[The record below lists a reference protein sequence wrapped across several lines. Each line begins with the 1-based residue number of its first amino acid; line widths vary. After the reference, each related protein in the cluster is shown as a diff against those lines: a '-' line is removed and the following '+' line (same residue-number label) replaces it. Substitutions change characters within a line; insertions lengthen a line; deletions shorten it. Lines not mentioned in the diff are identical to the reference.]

1 MEVDCVACW
10 RRVRDRHP
18 MSRNLSRG
26 GDEEEKGTGGGTSGE
41 IRRAG
46 TRKKSSDKK
55 NSVLLLSSV
64 WAQLELL
71 YSHPRLSPSFLPNLL
86 L

>member
-26 GDEEEKGTGGGTSGE
+26 GDEEEKGTGEGRQAKSGAQAQE
-41 IRRAG
+41 RSRVTKRI
-46 TRKKSSDKK
+46 
-55 NSVLLLSSV
+55 LCCCSSV